1 MVREEAHNEYTAYS
15 RTPSFPLIAAVGA
28 SILRPQG
35 TAWVNWAL
43 LVLISVYV
51 CKLMLGEPT
60 TGESVAALYGIGLS
74 LAFLNAFRSPFV
86 SMNGDI
92 PFEQYVLLQVLESDG
107 PSTCST
113 VVKVDEV
120 RRSHVTAYP
129 MMLGKLTGLRADTF
143 RVGYRVIEA
152 AIL

>member
-1 MVREEAHNEYTAYS
+1 MNIQRILV
-15 RTPSFPLIAAVGA
+15 PLLSTYRCCGRIDSPPA
-28 SILRPQG
+28 G

-51 CKLMLGEPT
+51 CKLMLGEEPT

-92 PFEQYVLLQVLESDG
+92 PFEQYVLLQVLESGWALDMFNG
-107 PSTCST
+107 SESWMRYVGLTSP
-113 VVKVDEV
+113 
-120 RRSHVTAYP
+120 TAYP
-129 MMLGKLTGLRADTF
+129 MMLGKLTGLGGHIPGW
-143 RVGYRVIEA
+143 VPCY
-152 AIL
+152 